1 MLNQSN
7 VFACVGRTENFESHY
22 TGLLSTKPHHQQHRS
37 NLARIGVDCGA
48 VHDRGAESTSAGR
61 GAVHVAYVCTLIRTL

>member
-7 VFACVGRTENFESHY
+7 VFTCVGRTENFESHY

-37 NLARIGVDCGA
+37 NLAHIGV
-48 VHDRGAESTSAGR
+48 DRGAESTSAGR